1 MREVSGVSAKILEE
15 AVAGLAAVEA
25 GEANLDDFL
34 DFRLQYPELRRS
46 NFQSAVPVLPA
57 EAFSGRVGSAAWR
70 RARRARRCGDC

>member
-46 NFQSAVPVLPA
+46 ISNLLFLC
-57 EAFSGRVGSAAWR
+57 FR
-70 RARRARRCGDC
+70 RKRFLEG

>member
-34 DFRLQYPELRRS
+34 DFRLQYLS
-46 NFQSAVPVLPA
+46 LIHI
-57 EAFSGRVGSAAWR
+57 
-70 RARRARRCGDC
+70 